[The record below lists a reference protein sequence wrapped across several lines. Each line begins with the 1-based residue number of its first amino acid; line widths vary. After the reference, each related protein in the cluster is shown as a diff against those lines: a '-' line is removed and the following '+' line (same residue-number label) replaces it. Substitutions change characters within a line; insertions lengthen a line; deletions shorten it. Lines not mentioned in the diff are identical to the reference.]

1 MYIKSGHSTITATT
15 LVVNY
20 IVNVLDAQINCAA
33 LFVDLSKA
41 FNIVDHSILLNMAW
55 ALKTMWFQNSLSNRT
70 KAIVTKF
77 QIWITLSA

>member
-55 ALKTMWFQNSLSNRT
+55 ALKTVCGFR
-70 KAIVTKF
+70 
-77 QIWITLSA
+77 TLSVIELRLL